1 MSKQSFPTFYLY
13 GEPHRLVAE
22 GFVHVE
28 TLDDRS
34 RPSEWT
40 IKPHAH
46 SELSHIFLI
55 TSGGGAMEA
64 DGAELRFVAPS
75 FLLVPATAVH
85 GFKWLEET
93 AGFVITMADAYLQD
107 LGRHGPELT
116 GLFER
121 PDAIEMSAAQLP
133 PVERLVAD
141 LMRELSWSAPGHRA
155 AVDAAMLSLLVT
167 ALRHRSAA
175 VHAAPRAGPHASI
188 VARLRERIEQ
198 RFRLREPV
206 SVHAAALGVSQTALR
221 VACARMAGRSPAQ
234 MLDQRALLEAQRA
247 LLYSNL
253 SIAEIG
259 FSIGFADP
267 AYFSRFFQRNMGL
280 SARSYREAQQG
291 ANG

>member
-1 MSKQSFPTFYLY
+1 
-13 GEPHRLVAE
+13 
-22 GFVHVE
+22 
-28 TLDDRS
+28 
-34 RPSEWT
+34 
-40 IKPHAH
+40 
-46 SELSHIFLI
+46 
-55 TSGGGAMEA
+55 MEA

-280 SARSYREAQQG
+280 SARAYREAQEG
-291 ANG
+291 TNG